1 MPCFLFRFVIFNGGS
16 LPVGIQWSLCC
27 RCISP
32 GNVRKLSI
40 KEKFKL
46 KRGKYFFSF
55 YEYSYML
62 MDFYRCIV
70 LQYVTYSFQ
79 CTNCLNFGQRKS
91 LPFGSCVLCHV
102 PTILWALLYPGTRC
116 SSLSLFLFL
125 IEYNLHIIQRI
136 DLKCIVKRFW
146 ISVYIYITHVP
157 NKDIEYF
164 KHLRNFC
171 RALVPHMLHH
181 HIYLTSVLISTT
193 IH

>member
-1 MPCFLFRFVIFNGGS
+1 MVEVCLWEFNEVCVAGAFPQGMFESFLLRKNLNLKGGNIFFPFMNILICSWTFIDALYCSMSHILFNAQIVSTLARGS
-16 LPVGIQWSLCC
+16 PFHLAPVSFAT
-27 RCISP
+27 SP
-32 GNVRKLSI
+32 L
-40 KEKFKL
+40 
-46 KRGKYFFSF
+46 FFEHF
-55 YEYSYML
+55 FTL
-62 MDFYRCIV
+62 AQGV
-70 LQYVTYSFQ
+70 L
-79 CTNCLNFGQRKS
+79 G
-91 LPFGSCVLCHV
+91 
-102 PTILWALLYPGTRC
+102 
-116 SSLSLFLFL
+116 LSLFLFL
-125 IEYNLHIIQRI
+125 IEYNLHIIQWI